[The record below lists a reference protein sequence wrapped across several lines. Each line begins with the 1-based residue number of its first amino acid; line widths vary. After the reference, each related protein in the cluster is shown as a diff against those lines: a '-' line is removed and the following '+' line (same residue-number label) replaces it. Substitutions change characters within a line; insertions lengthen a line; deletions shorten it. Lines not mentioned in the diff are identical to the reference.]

1 MKEASASFTII
12 KGYGNMRENLVE
24 ALQEIWSHK
33 MRSFLTML
41 GVIIGIASI
50 IAIVST
56 IKGTN
61 DQIMKDL
68 VGRGNNNV
76 SIKLYQG
83 EWEYYFDSEIP
94 DGVRPVSE
102 DQMERIRQTEHVED
116 ATFYNLR
123 TYVNGINAGA
133 KSLSGASLYGVDEHF
148 LNTCGYVVYKGRCFV
163 DLDYKNCN
171 KVALL
176 DSTAAD
182 ILFPDENPI
191 GQTMEIG
198 GEPYIVVGLYQQETE
213 FQPDIKSLSD
223 YETYF
228 QESYGTV
235 LIPDTTWPIC
245 YSFDEPKNVFV
256 RADETVNMSEIG
268 KSAQAI
274 MQECIVSKDTEL
286 KYTAQDLVEEAKQQ
300 QQLANSTNSLLI
312 WVASIA
318 LLVGGIGVMNIMLV
332 SVTERT
338 REIGLKRSLGAR
350 KKRILAQ
357 FLTESAVLTS
367 LGGLLGIVVG
377 IVMAVII
384 SKISGVPVGISVPS
398 IVISVAFSMVIGI
411 IFGLLPSIKA
421 ANLSPIDALRRE

>member
-1 MKEASASFTII
+1 
-12 KGYGNMRENLVE
+12 MRENLVE

-68 VGRGNNNV
+68 VGKGNNNV
-76 SIKLYQG
+76 SISLYQG
-83 EWEYYFDSEIP
+83 DYEYYFEGDTVSEITQ
-94 DGVRPVSE
+94 VTE
-102 DQMERIRQTEHVED
+102 EQQEEIRSIEHVED
-116 ATFYNLR
+116 ATFYNSR
-123 TYVNGINAGA
+123 TYVDNISAGS
-133 KSLSGASLYGVDEHF
+133 KVLSGGKIYGIDTHY
-148 LNTCGYVVYKGRCFV
+148 LNTCGYVVYQGRAFV
-163 DLDYKNCN
+163 DIDYKKCN

-182 ILFPDENPI
+182 ILFPGENAV
-191 GQTMEIG
+191 GQTLEIS
-198 GEPYIVVGLYQQETE
+198 GEPFIIVGLYQQQTAFE
-213 FQPDIKSLSD
+213 PDIQNLSD
-223 YETYF
+223 YETYYT
-228 QESYGTV
+228 ESYGTV
-235 LIPDTTWPIC
+235 LIPNVDWAIC
-245 YSFDEPKNVFV
+245 YKYDEPQNAFV
-256 RADETVNMSEIG
+256 RADDTENMSAIG
-268 KSAQAI
+268 KSAQKI
-274 MQECIVSKDTEL
+274 MQECISSSGTDLT
-286 KYTAQDLVEEAKQQ
+286 YTAEDLVEEAKQQ
-300 QQLANSTNSLLI
+300 QQLSNSTNNLLI

-350 KKRILAQ
+350 RRRILMQ

-367 LGGLLGIVVG
+367 LGGVLGVVIG

-384 SKISGVPVGISVPS
+384 SNISGTPVGISVPA
-398 IVISVAFSMVIGI
+398 IVVSVAFSMVIGI
-411 IFGLLPSIKA
+411 LFGLLPSVKA
-421 ANLSPIDALRRE
+421 ANLNPIDALRRE